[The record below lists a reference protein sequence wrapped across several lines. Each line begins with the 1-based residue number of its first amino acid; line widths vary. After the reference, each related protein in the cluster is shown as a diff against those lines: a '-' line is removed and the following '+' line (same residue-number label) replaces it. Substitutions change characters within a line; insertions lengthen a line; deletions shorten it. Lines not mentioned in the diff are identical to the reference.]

1 MATKK
6 SSSAAKKKAA
16 AKKPAAKKNSVKKQ
30 SVREESGS
38 LFASDESAHAS
49 LQSAVKSTSETSEK
63 SETGNGVY
71 LFLVL
76 AGVVAIGYLG
86 YAKYSAKKNQAPAAE
101 PVKVEAE
108 APKVEEKKAE
118 VATEAPTAPEEAAKA
133 TTSNFLVDKI
143 EKKVWSDAS
152 SYCKGIGASLPS
164 KGELADFAKNAPKE
178 LKNADKYWS
187 STESVKSKSKA
198 IAVKLETGAN
208 FAETKTNKNK
218 VLCKN

>member
-38 LFASDESAHAS
+38 LFASDESAHTS

-86 YAKYSAKKNQAPAAE
+86 YAKYSAKKNQTPVAGPA
-101 PVKVEAE
+101 KVE
-108 APKVEEKKAE
+108 APKVEEKKTEAI
-118 VATEAPTAPEEAAKA
+118 TEAPTAPEEAAKA
-133 TTSNFLVDKI
+133 ATSNFLVDKI

-152 SYCKGIGASLPS
+152 SYCKGIGANLPS

-178 LKNADKYWS
+178 LKNDDKYWS
-187 STESVKSKSKA
+187 GNESVKSKSKA

-208 FAETKTNKNK
+208 FAEPKTNKNK